1 MMDVTTV
8 GQVHQFA
15 EVRTSD
21 LIDASLDWALADAE
35 GLNPYLVAPHYGNP
49 WRVFIPQQGEALQ
62 WGKRFN
68 AGENLEVFSQLLD
81 RHTAMVR
88 NYPNAV
94 DTSKGSARVVNE
106 DGVHW
111 ETGPTPAIA
120 LYRAIVRAK
129 FGDFARVPAQLLP
142 A

>member
-1 MMDVTTV
+1 MMTTTALA
-8 GQVHQFA
+8 HEFR
-15 EVRTSD
+15 EVRTAD
-21 LIDASLDWALADAE
+21 LIHDALDWALAEAE

-68 AGENLEVFSQLLD
+68 AGESMEIFGQLLH

-88 NYPNAV
+88 HYPNAV

-120 LYRAIVRAK
+120 LCRAIVQAK